1 MFFNADNKGGFV
13 KVLGIAGSPRENGN
27 TRILLE
33 KALAGAKSA
42 GAETESVIISELD
55 FCGCQECGGCDETGE
70 CIYDDEMR
78 LLYEK
83 FEKTERFIL
92 ASPIFFGSLPSQVK
106 MMIDRCQCLW
116 VGKYV
121 LKKPQPDKNKRKGI
135 FICVGGMNRQD
146 YFKDARKLVK
156 IFYTNI
162 NVTYVGDIFYPGVDE
177 KEAIVNHQT
186 AVDEAFEIGK
196 KLALGDLRASLP

>member
-1 MFFNADNKGGFV
+1 V

-33 KALAGAKSA
+33 KALEGARSV
-42 GAETESVIISELD
+42 GAETETVILNDLD

-70 CIYDDEMR
+70 CIYDDEMQ

-83 FEKTERFIL
+83 LEKAERLIL

-106 MMIDRCQCLW
+106 MMIDRCQCFW
-116 VGKYV
+116 VGKYI
-121 LKKPQPDKNKRKGI
+121 LKKPQPDKSNRKGI

-146 YFKDARKLVK
+146 FFEATRKLVK
-156 IFYTNI
+156 IFYANV

-177 KEAIVNHQT
+177 VGAIADHPT
-186 AVDEAFEIGK
+186 AIDEAFEMGK
-196 KLALGDLRASLP
+196 NLASGTL

>member
-1 MFFNADNKGGFV
+1 V

-33 KALAGAKSA
+33 KALAGAKSV

-70 CIYDDEMR
+70 CIYDDEMQ

-83 FEKTERFIL
+83 FEKAERLIL

-121 LKKPQPDKNKRKGI
+121 LKKSQLDKSKRKGI

-146 YFKDARKLVK
+146 YFEDARKLVK
-156 IFYTNI
+156 IFYANI

-177 KEAIVNHQT
+177 KGAIADNPA
-186 AVDEAFEIGK
+186 AVDESFKIGK
-196 KLALGDLRASLP
+196 RLVLGDL

>member
-1 MFFNADNKGGFV
+1 V

-33 KALAGAKSA
+33 KALAGAKSV

-70 CIYDDEMR
+70 CIYDDEMQ

-83 FEKTERFIL
+83 FEKAERLIL

-121 LKKPQPDKNKRKGI
+121 LKKSQLDKSKRKGI

-146 YFKDARKLVK
+146 YFEDAKKLVK
-156 IFYTNI
+156 IFYANI
-162 NVTYVGDIFYPGVDE
+162 SVTYLGDIFYPGVDE
-177 KEAIVNHQT
+177 KGAIADNPA
-186 AVDEAFEIGK
+186 AVDESFKIGK
-196 KLALGDLRASLP
+196 RLVLGDL

>member
-1 MFFNADNKGGFV
+1 M

-33 KALAGAKSA
+33 KALAGAKSV

-70 CIYDDEMR
+70 CIYDDEMQ

-83 FEKTERFIL
+83 FEKAERLIL

-121 LKKPQPDKNKRKGI
+121 LKKSQLDKSKRKGI

-146 YFKDARKLVK
+146 YFEDARKLVK
-156 IFYTNI
+156 IFYANI

-177 KEAIVNHQT
+177 KGAIADNPA
-186 AVDEAFEIGK
+186 AVDESFKIGK
-196 KLALGDLRASLP
+196 RLVLGDL